1 MAIEKDPERQ
11 QCSPGNLESCTPCEI
26 TDKES
31 DSPNDRD
38 RKPTSAFHQLGILDR
53 FLAIWIFLAMVVGI
67 ILGNFVPNTGPAL
80 ERGKFVGVSI
90 PIGKY
95 IQCLPEVQN
104 QKCSLL
110 ISFLLFEAVGLLVM
124 MYPILCKVR
133 YETLHRSFRQKSLWI
148 QVGFSIVVN
157 WIIAPFFMVC
167 VHCCLGGYAWIC
179 ANAGHSLHWHGP
191 FFPTKEISERV

>member
-1 MAIEKDPERQ
+1 MTIEKDPERQ
-11 QCSPGNLESCTPCEI
+11 QCSPGILESCTPCEI
-26 TDKES
+26 TDNES
-31 DSPNDRD
+31 DSPNDRG
-38 RKPTSAFHQLGILDR
+38 RKPTSVFHQLGILDR
-53 FLAIWIFLAMVVGI
+53 FLAIWIFLAMAIGI

-95 IQCLPEVQN
+95 IQCLQGVQN

-167 VHCCLGGYAWIC
+167 VQCCLWWIC
-179 ANAGHSLHWHGP
+179 MDMC
-191 FFPTKEISERV
+191 